1 MLLCLCPVGCLSSA
15 FLNWDRQQGR
25 DRAMSG
31 RNKRNQLGQSYSYIM
46 RKVWYISSNLNSKLF
61 RFHRVRPN
69 MYFTIVY
76 LFLKRLDLRLTTCVG
91 IFFSFKEI
99 RIEDETFIQPS
110 KTSIN
115 LVKVHMKPMDLISLM
130 SHMPKFDCGIIRI
143 FFWVGL

>member
-1 MLLCLCPVGCLSSA
+1 MSRKNRLKSLCPVGCLS
-15 FLNWDRQQGR
+15 FEKLNWDSQQGR
-25 DRAMSG
+25 DLATSG
-31 RNKRNQLGQSYSYIM
+31 DNKYKFQLGQSYSYIM
-46 RKVWYISSNLNSKLF
+46 RKVWYISSNLNSKSF

-130 SHMPKFDCGIIRI
+130 SHNQSLT
-143 FFWVGL
+143 VA